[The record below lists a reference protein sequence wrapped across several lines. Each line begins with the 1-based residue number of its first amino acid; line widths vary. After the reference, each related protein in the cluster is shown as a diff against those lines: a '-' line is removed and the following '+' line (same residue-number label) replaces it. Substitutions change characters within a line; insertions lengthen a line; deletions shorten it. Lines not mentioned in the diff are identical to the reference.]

1 MENFAPQTI
10 ADLAVHPKKIEELQQ
25 WLKQCDANRVR
36 IPGPILLI
44 TGPSGSGKTSSL
56 TLIAKQCGYAI
67 NEWITPVDVELQR
80 HNKTDAF
87 RDDDANAYSETQS
100 DQFTQFLF
108 RASRYSSVFESSAKR
123 LVLVEDF
130 PNLFLKDVE
139 AFNTVLE

>member
-1 MENFAPQTI
+1 M
-10 ADLAVHPKKIEELQQ
+10 
-25 WLKQCDANRVR
+25 
-36 IPGPILLI
+36 
-44 TGPSGSGKTSSL
+44 
-56 TLIAKQCGYAI
+56 
-67 NEWITPVDVELQR
+67 ELQR

-100 DQFTQFLF
+100 EQFTQFLF